1 MTFYFIAR
9 TLFDKIVKMKD
20 YIKIRGGKRLS
31 GEVEISSSK
40 NATVAI
46 LPAVVLASEIVKLYD
61 VPNIEDINALVNLL
75 NKLNIKVEKKEDS
88 FTIDPTEI
96 QNVVLDGE
104 EVRKLRASY
113 YFMGALLGRFKHV
126 KMLYP
131 GGCNLGPRP
140 IDLHLKGFESLGAK
154 IVTDGENIQID
165 ADELIGDEIYLDIA
179 SVGATINIMLAAVF
193 AKGRTII
200 RNAAK
205 EPEIIDLSGMLNK
218 MGARIRG
225 AGTSDI
231 VIDGVDRL
239 KGCIHDIIPD
249 RIEAGTYICLAAAVG
264 DNVTIKNVIPQHLEA
279 LLSKLEEMGV
289 EMEVGSDYVKVL
301 SANNLKAT
309 DIQTLTFPGFATDLQ
324 QPITPLLCSATGVS
338 KVVETIYPERFKH
351 CYELNKMGASI
362 DVGEARATI
371 LGPTKLKGCE
381 VRATDLRC
389 GAGLIIA
396 GAMAQGETIIKDAYH
411 IYRGYDNVVEKLRKL
426 GADVE

>member
-1 MTFYFIAR
+1 MNDF
-9 TLFDKIVKMKD
+9 
-20 YIKIRGGKRLS
+20 IKIRGGNRLK
-31 GEVEISSSK
+31 GEVTISSSK

-46 LPAVVLASEIVKLYD
+46 LPAVVLASEVVKLYD
-61 VPNIEDINALVNLL
+61 IPEIEDINALVTILR
-75 NKLNIKVEKKEDS
+75 KLNIKVVMNEDN

-96 QNVVLDGE
+96 ENVVLDGD

-140 IDLHLKGFESLGAK
+140 IDLHLKGFESLGATVK
-154 IVTDGENIQID
+154 TDGDNIEIF

-205 EPEIIDLSGMLNK
+205 EPEIIDLSSMLNK
-218 MGARIRG
+218 MGAEIRG
-225 AGTSDI
+225 AGTSDLI
-231 VIDGVDRL
+231 IDGVKRL

-249 RIEAGTYICLAAAVG
+249 RIEAGTYICMAVAMG
-264 DNVTIKNVIPQHLEA
+264 DGVTVKNVIPQHLEA

-289 EMEVGSDYVKVL
+289 EMNVGSDFVEVYGAK
-301 SANNLKAT
+301 NLKSI
-309 DIQTLTFPGFATDLQ
+309 DIQTQTFPGFATDLQ
-324 QPITPLLCSATGVS
+324 QPITPLLCVANGESNVN
-338 KVVETIYPERFKH
+338 ETIYPKRFKH
-351 CYELNKMGASI
+351 CFELNKMGANI
-362 DVGEARATI
+362 TVGDAKATI
-371 LGPTKLKGCE
+371 VGPCKLHGTE
-381 VRATDLRC
+381 VTATDLRC

-396 GAMAQGETIIKDAYH
+396 GLMADGETIIHDAYH
-411 IYRGYDNVVEKLRKL
+411 IYRGYDNIVTKLRNI
-426 GADVE
+426 GGDIE

>member
-1 MTFYFIAR
+1 MNDF
-9 TLFDKIVKMKD
+9 
-20 YIKIRGGKRLS
+20 IKIRGGNRLN
-31 GEVEISSSK
+31 GTVNISSSK

-61 VPNIEDINALVNLL
+61 VPNIEDINALVAILR
-75 NKLNIKVEKKEDS
+75 KLNIKVDQKADN

-96 QNVVLDGE
+96 KNVILDGD

-140 IDLHLKGFESLGAK
+140 IDLHLKGFESLGARVK
-154 IVTDGENIQID
+154 SDGDLIEID

-205 EPEIIDLSGMLNK
+205 EPEIIDLSSMLNK
-218 MGARIRG
+218 MGAVIRG
-225 AGTSDI
+225 AGTSDLI
-231 VIDGVDRL
+231 IDGVVRL

-249 RIEAGTYICLAAAVG
+249 RIEAGTYICMAAAIG
-264 DNVTIKNVIPQHLEA
+264 DNVTVKNVIPQHLEA

-289 EMEVGSDYVKVL
+289 EMNVGSDFVEVKGGKK
-301 SANNLKAT
+301 LKAI

-324 QPITPLLCSATGVS
+324 QPITPLLCIADGDSS
-338 KVVETIYPERFKH
+338 VVETIYPERFKH
-351 CYELNKMGASI
+351 CAQLNKLGAYI
-362 DVGEARATI
+362 DIEDGKAI
-371 LGPTKLKGCE
+371 IHGPCKLKGCD
-381 VRATDLRC
+381 VVATDLRC

-396 GAMAQGETIIKDAYH
+396 GLMAEGETIIHDAYH
-411 IYRGYDNVVEKLRKL
+411 IYRGYDNIVNKLRTL
-426 GADVE
+426 GGDVE

>member
-1 MTFYFIAR
+1 MNDF
-9 TLFDKIVKMKD
+9 
-20 YIKIRGGKRLS
+20 IKIRGGNRLN
-31 GEVEISSSK
+31 GTVNISSSK

-61 VPNIEDINALVNLL
+61 VPNIEDINALVAILR
-75 NKLNIKVEKKEDS
+75 KLNIKVDQKADN

-96 QNVVLDGE
+96 KNVILDGE

-140 IDLHLKGFESLGAK
+140 IDLHLKGFESLGARVK
-154 IVTDGENIQID
+154 SDGDLIEID

-205 EPEIIDLSGMLNK
+205 EPEIIDLSSMLNK
-218 MGARIRG
+218 MGAVIRG
-225 AGTSDI
+225 AGTSDLI
-231 VIDGVDRL
+231 IDGVVRL

-249 RIEAGTYICLAAAVG
+249 RIEAGTYICMAAAIG
-264 DNVTIKNVIPQHLEA
+264 DNVIVKNVIPQHLEA

-289 EMEVGSDYVKVL
+289 EMNVGSDFVEVKGGKK
-301 SANNLKAT
+301 LKAI

-324 QPITPLLCSATGVS
+324 QPITPLLCIADGDSC
-338 KVVETIYPERFKH
+338 VVETIYPERFKH
-351 CYELNKMGASI
+351 CAQLNKLGAHI
-362 DVGEARATI
+362 DIEDGKAI
-371 LGPTKLKGCE
+371 IHGPCKLKGCD
-381 VRATDLRC
+381 VVATDLRC

-396 GAMAQGETIIKDAYH
+396 GLMAEGETIIHDAYH
-411 IYRGYDNVVEKLRKL
+411 IYRGYDNIVNKLRAL
-426 GADVE
+426 GGEVE

>member
-1 MTFYFIAR
+1 MNDF
-9 TLFDKIVKMKD
+9 
-20 YIKIRGGKRLS
+20 IKIRGGNRLN
-31 GEVEISSSK
+31 GTVNISSSK

-61 VPNIEDINALVNLL
+61 VPNIEDINALVAILK
-75 NKLNIKVEKKEDS
+75 KLNIKIDQKADN

-96 QNVVLDGE
+96 KNVILDGD

-140 IDLHLKGFESLGAK
+140 IDLHLKGFESLGA
-154 IVTDGENIQID
+154 IVKSDGDLIEID

-205 EPEIIDLSGMLNK
+205 EPEIIDLSSMLNK
-218 MGARIRG
+218 MGAVIRG
-225 AGTSDI
+225 AGTSDLI
-231 VIDGVDRL
+231 IDGVVRL

-249 RIEAGTYICLAAAVG
+249 RIEAGTYICMAGAIG
-264 DNVTIKNVIPQHLEA
+264 DNVTVKNVIPQHLEA

-289 EMEVGSDYVKVL
+289 EMNVGSDFVEVKG
-301 SANNLKAT
+301 AKKLKAI

-324 QPITPLLCSATGVS
+324 QPITPLLCIADGDSS
-338 KVVETIYPERFKH
+338 VVETIYPERFKH
-351 CYELNKMGASI
+351 CAQLNKMGAHI
-362 DVGEARATI
+362 DIEDGKAIIHGPCKLVG
-371 LGPTKLKGCE
+371 CD
-381 VRATDLRC
+381 VVATDLRC

-396 GAMAQGETIIKDAYH
+396 GLMANGETVIHDAYH
-411 IYRGYDNVVEKLRKL
+411 IYRGYDNIINKLRAL
-426 GADVE
+426 GGDVE

>member
-1 MTFYFIAR
+1 MNDF
-9 TLFDKIVKMKD
+9 
-20 YIKIRGGKRLS
+20 IKIRGGNRLN
-31 GEVEISSSK
+31 GTVNISSSK

-61 VPNIEDINALVNLL
+61 VPNIEDINALVAILR
-75 NKLNIKVEKKEDS
+75 KLNIKIDQKADN

-96 QNVVLDGE
+96 KNVILDGE

-140 IDLHLKGFESLGAK
+140 IDLHLKGFESLGATVK
-154 IVTDGENIQID
+154 SDGDLIEID
-165 ADELIGDEIYLDIA
+165 AEELIGDEIYLDIA

-205 EPEIIDLSGMLNK
+205 EPEIIDLSSMLNK
-218 MGARIRG
+218 MGAVIRG
-225 AGTSDI
+225 AGTSDLI
-231 VIDGVDRL
+231 IDGVVRL

-249 RIEAGTYICLAAAVG
+249 RIEAGTYICMAAAIG
-264 DNVTIKNVIPQHLEA
+264 DNVTVKNVIPQHLEA

-289 EMEVGSDYVKVL
+289 EMNVGSDFVEVNGAKK
-301 SANNLKAT
+301 LKAI

-324 QPITPLLCSATGVS
+324 QPITPLLCIADGDSS
-338 KVVETIYPERFKH
+338 VVETIYPERFKH
-351 CYELNKMGASI
+351 CAQLNKMGAHI
-362 DVGEARATI
+362 DTEDGKAI
-371 LGPTKLKGCE
+371 IHGPCKLEGCD
-381 VRATDLRC
+381 VVATDLRC

-396 GAMAQGETIIKDAYH
+396 GLMANGETVIHDAYH
-411 IYRGYDNVVEKLRKL
+411 IYRGYDNIVNKLRAL
-426 GADVE
+426 GGDVE

>member
-1 MTFYFIAR
+1 MNDF
-9 TLFDKIVKMKD
+9 
-20 YIKIRGGKRLS
+20 IKIRGGNRLN
-31 GEVEISSSK
+31 GTVNISSSK

-61 VPNIEDINALVNLL
+61 VPNIEDINALVAILR
-75 NKLNIKVEKKEDS
+75 KLNIKVDQKADN

-96 QNVVLDGE
+96 KNVILDGD

-140 IDLHLKGFESLGAK
+140 IDLHLKGFESLGARVK
-154 IVTDGENIQID
+154 SDGDLIEID

-205 EPEIIDLSGMLNK
+205 EPEIIDLSSMLNK
-218 MGARIRG
+218 MGAVIRG
-225 AGTSDI
+225 AGTSDLI
-231 VIDGVDRL
+231 IDGVVRL

-249 RIEAGTYICLAAAVG
+249 RIEAGTYICMAAAVG
-264 DNVTIKNVIPQHLEA
+264 DNVTVKNVIPQHLEA

-289 EMEVGSDYVKVL
+289 EMNVGSDFVEVKGGKK
-301 SANNLKAT
+301 LKAI

-324 QPITPLLCSATGVS
+324 QPITPLLCIADGDSS
-338 KVVETIYPERFKH
+338 VVETIYPERFKH
-351 CYELNKMGASI
+351 CAQLNKLGAHI
-362 DVGEARATI
+362 DIEDGKAI
-371 LGPTKLKGCE
+371 IHGPCKLKGCD
-381 VRATDLRC
+381 VVATDLRC

-396 GAMAQGETIIKDAYH
+396 GLMAEGETIIHDAYH
-411 IYRGYDNVVEKLRKL
+411 IYRGYDNIVNKLRTL
-426 GADVE
+426 GGDVE

>member
-1 MTFYFIAR
+1 MNDF
-9 TLFDKIVKMKD
+9 
-20 YIKIRGGKRLS
+20 IKIRGGNRLS
-31 GEVEISSSK
+31 GTVNISSSK

-61 VPNIEDINALVNLL
+61 VPNIEDINALVAILR
-75 NKLNIKVEKKEDS
+75 KLNIKVDQKADN

-96 QNVVLDGE
+96 KNVILDGD

-140 IDLHLKGFESLGAK
+140 IDLHLKGFESLGARVK
-154 IVTDGENIQID
+154 SDGDLIEID

-205 EPEIIDLSGMLNK
+205 EPEIIDLSSMLNK
-218 MGARIRG
+218 MGAVIRG
-225 AGTSDI
+225 AGTSDLI
-231 VIDGVDRL
+231 IDGVVRL

-249 RIEAGTYICLAAAVG
+249 RIEAGTYICMAAAVG
-264 DNVTIKNVIPQHLEA
+264 DNVTVKNVIPQHLEA

-289 EMEVGSDYVKVL
+289 EMNVGSDFVEVKGGKK
-301 SANNLKAT
+301 LKAI

-324 QPITPLLCSATGVS
+324 QPITPLLCIADGDSS
-338 KVVETIYPERFKH
+338 VVETIYPERFKH
-351 CYELNKMGASI
+351 CAQLNKLGAHI
-362 DVGEARATI
+362 DIEDGKAI
-371 LGPTKLKGCE
+371 IHGPCKLKGCD
-381 VRATDLRC
+381 VVATDLRC

-396 GAMAQGETIIKDAYH
+396 GLMAEGETIIHDAYH
-411 IYRGYDNVVEKLRKL
+411 IYRGYDNIVNKLRTL
-426 GADVE
+426 GGDVE

>member
-1 MTFYFIAR
+1 
-9 TLFDKIVKMKD
+9 MKD

-75 NKLNIKVEKKEDS
+75 KKLNIKVEEKNDS

-154 IVTDGENIQID
+154 IITDGENIQID

-205 EPEIIDLSGMLNK
+205 EPEIIDLSSMLNK

-264 DNVTIKNVIPQHLEA
+264 DNVVVKNVIPQHLEA

-301 SANNLKAT
+301 SANNLKAI

-351 CYELNKMGASI
+351 CFELNKMGASI
-362 DVGEARATI
+362 DVGEAKAVI
-371 LGPTKLKGCE
+371 LGPTKLKGAK

-389 GAGLIIA
+389 GAALIIA
-396 GAMAQGETIIKDAYH
+396 GAMANGETIIHDAYH

>member
-1 MTFYFIAR
+1 MNDF
-9 TLFDKIVKMKD
+9 
-20 YIKIRGGKRLS
+20 IKIRGGNRLN
-31 GEVEISSSK
+31 GTVNISSSK

-61 VPNIEDINALVNLL
+61 VPNIEDINALVAILR
-75 NKLNIKVEKKEDS
+75 KLNIKVDQKADN

-96 QNVVLDGE
+96 KNVILDGD

-140 IDLHLKGFESLGAK
+140 IDLHLKGFESLGARVK
-154 IVTDGENIQID
+154 SDGDLIEID

-205 EPEIIDLSGMLNK
+205 EPEIIDLSSMLNK
-218 MGARIRG
+218 MGAVIRG
-225 AGTSDI
+225 AGTSDLI
-231 VIDGVDRL
+231 IDGVVRL

-249 RIEAGTYICLAAAVG
+249 RIEAGTYICMAAAIG
-264 DNVTIKNVIPQHLEA
+264 DNVTVKNVIPQHLEA

-289 EMEVGSDYVKVL
+289 EMNVGSDFVEVKGGKK
-301 SANNLKAT
+301 LKAI

-324 QPITPLLCSATGVS
+324 QPITPLLCIADGDSS
-338 KVVETIYPERFKH
+338 VVETIYPERFKH
-351 CYELNKMGASI
+351 CAQLNKLGAHI
-362 DVGEARATI
+362 DIEDGKAI
-371 LGPTKLKGCE
+371 IHGPCKLKGCD
-381 VRATDLRC
+381 VVATDLRC

-396 GAMAQGETIIKDAYH
+396 GLMAEGETIIHDAYH
-411 IYRGYDNVVEKLRKL
+411 IYRGYDNIVNKLRTL
-426 GADVE
+426 GGDVE

>member
-1 MTFYFIAR
+1 MNDF
-9 TLFDKIVKMKD
+9 
-20 YIKIRGGKRLS
+20 IKIRGGNRLK
-31 GEVEISSSK
+31 GEVTISSSK

-46 LPAVVLASEIVKLYD
+46 LPAVVLASEVVKLYD
-61 VPNIEDINALVNLL
+61 IPEIEDINALVTILR
-75 NKLNIKVEKKEDS
+75 KLNIKVVMNEDN

-96 QNVVLDGE
+96 ENVVLDGD

-140 IDLHLKGFESLGAK
+140 IDLHLKGFESLGATVK
-154 IVTDGENIQID
+154 TDGDNIEFF

-205 EPEIIDLSGMLNK
+205 EPEIIDLSSMLNK
-218 MGARIRG
+218 MGAEIRG
-225 AGTSDI
+225 AGTSDLI
-231 VIDGVDRL
+231 IDGVKRL

-249 RIEAGTYICLAAAVG
+249 RIEAGTYICMAAAMG
-264 DNVTIKNVIPQHLEA
+264 DGVTVKNVIPQHLEA

-289 EMEVGSDYVKVL
+289 EMNVGSDFVEVYGAK
-301 SANNLKAT
+301 NLKSI
-309 DIQTLTFPGFATDLQ
+309 DIQTQTFPGFATDLQ
-324 QPITPLLCSATGVS
+324 QPITPLLCVANGESNVN
-338 KVVETIYPERFKH
+338 ETIYPKRFKH
-351 CYELNKMGASI
+351 CFELNKMGANI
-362 DVGEARATI
+362 TVGDAKATI
-371 LGPTKLKGCE
+371 VGPCKLHGTE
-381 VRATDLRC
+381 VTATDLRC

-396 GAMAQGETIIKDAYH
+396 GLMADGETIIHDAYH
-411 IYRGYDNVVEKLRKL
+411 IYRGYDNIVTKLRNI
-426 GADVE
+426 GGDIE

>member
-1 MTFYFIAR
+1 MNDF
-9 TLFDKIVKMKD
+9 
-20 YIKIRGGKRLS
+20 IKIRGGNRLK
-31 GEVEISSSK
+31 GEVTISSSK

-46 LPAVVLASEIVKLYD
+46 LPAVVLASEVVKLYD
-61 VPNIEDINALVNLL
+61 IPEIEDINALVTILR
-75 NKLNIKVEKKEDS
+75 KLNIKVVMNEDN

-96 QNVVLDGE
+96 ENVVLDGD

-140 IDLHLKGFESLGAK
+140 IDLHLKGFESLGATVK
-154 IVTDGENIQID
+154 TDGDNIEIF

-205 EPEIIDLSGMLNK
+205 EPEIIDLSSMLNK
-218 MGARIRG
+218 MGAEIRG
-225 AGTSDI
+225 AGTSDLI
-231 VIDGVDRL
+231 IDGVKRL

-249 RIEAGTYICLAAAVG
+249 RIEAGTYICMAVAMG
-264 DNVTIKNVIPQHLEA
+264 DGVTIKNVIPQHLEA

-289 EMEVGSDYVKVL
+289 EMNVGSDFVEVYGAK
-301 SANNLKAT
+301 NLKSI
-309 DIQTLTFPGFATDLQ
+309 DIQTQTFPGFATDLQ
-324 QPITPLLCSATGVS
+324 QPITPLLCVANGESNVN
-338 KVVETIYPERFKH
+338 ETIYPKRFKH
-351 CYELNKMGASI
+351 CFELNKMGANI
-362 DVGEARATI
+362 TVGDAKATI
-371 LGPTKLKGCE
+371 VGPCKLHGTE
-381 VRATDLRC
+381 VTATDLRC

-396 GAMAQGETIIKDAYH
+396 GLMADGETIIHDAYH
-411 IYRGYDNVVEKLRKL
+411 IYRGYDNIVTKLRNI
-426 GADVE
+426 GGDIE

>member
-1 MTFYFIAR
+1 MNDF
-9 TLFDKIVKMKD
+9 
-20 YIKIRGGKRLS
+20 IKIRGGNRLN
-31 GEVEISSSK
+31 GTVNISSSK

-61 VPNIEDINALVNLL
+61 VPNIEDINALVAILK
-75 NKLNIKVEKKEDS
+75 KLNIKIDQKADN

-96 QNVVLDGE
+96 KNVILDGE

-140 IDLHLKGFESLGAK
+140 IDLHLKGFESLGA
-154 IVTDGENIQID
+154 IVKSDGDLIEID

-205 EPEIIDLSGMLNK
+205 EPEIIDLSSMLNK
-218 MGARIRG
+218 MGAVIRG
-225 AGTSDI
+225 AGTSDLI
-231 VIDGVDRL
+231 IDGVVRL

-249 RIEAGTYICLAAAVG
+249 RIEAGTYICMAGAIG
-264 DNVTIKNVIPQHLEA
+264 DNVTVKNVIPQHLEA

-289 EMEVGSDYVKVL
+289 EMNVGSDFVEVKG
-301 SANNLKAT
+301 AKKLKAI

-324 QPITPLLCSATGVS
+324 QPITPLLCIADGDSS
-338 KVVETIYPERFKH
+338 VVETIYPERFKH
-351 CYELNKMGASI
+351 CAQLNKMGAHI
-362 DVGEARATI
+362 DIEDGKAIIHGPCKLVG
-371 LGPTKLKGCE
+371 CD
-381 VRATDLRC
+381 VVATDLRC

-396 GAMAQGETIIKDAYH
+396 GLMANGETVIHDAYH
-411 IYRGYDNVVEKLRKL
+411 IYRGYDNIINKLRAL
-426 GADVE
+426 GGDVE

>member
-1 MTFYFIAR
+1 MNDF
-9 TLFDKIVKMKD
+9 
-20 YIKIRGGKRLS
+20 IKIKGGNRLN
-31 GEVEISSSK
+31 GTVNISSSK

-61 VPNIEDINALVNLL
+61 VPAIEDINALVAILK
-75 NKLNIKVEKKEDS
+75 KLNIKIDQNEDN

-96 QNVVLDGE
+96 KNVVLDGE

-140 IDLHLKGFESLGAK
+140 IDLHLKGFESLGARVK
-154 IVTDGENIQID
+154 TNGDLIEID

-205 EPEIIDLSGMLNK
+205 EPEIIDLSSMLNK
-218 MGARIRG
+218 MGAVIRG
-225 AGTSDI
+225 AGTSDLI
-231 VIDGVDRL
+231 IDGVVRL

-249 RIEAGTYICLAAAVG
+249 RIEAGTYICMAAAVG
-264 DNVTIKNVIPQHLEA
+264 DVVTVKNVIPQHLEA

-289 EMEVGSDYVKVL
+289 EMNVGSDFVEVRGGKKL
-301 SANNLKAT
+301 RAI

-324 QPITPLLCSATGVS
+324 QPITPLLCIADGDSC
-338 KVVETIYPERFKH
+338 VVETIYPERFKH
-351 CYELNKMGASI
+351 CAQLNKLGAHI
-362 DVGEARATI
+362 DIEDGKAI
-371 LGPTKLKGCE
+371 IHGPCKLKGCD
-381 VRATDLRC
+381 VVATDLRC

-396 GAMAQGETIIKDAYH
+396 GLLAEGETIIHDAYH
-411 IYRGYDNVVEKLRKL
+411 IYRGYDNIVNKLRAL
-426 GADVE
+426 GGDVE

>member
-1 MTFYFIAR
+1 MNDF
-9 TLFDKIVKMKD
+9 
-20 YIKIRGGKRLS
+20 IKIRGGNRLK
-31 GEVEISSSK
+31 GEVTISSSK

-46 LPAVVLASEIVKLYD
+46 LPAVVLASEVVKLYD
-61 VPNIEDINALVNLL
+61 IPEIEDINALVTILR
-75 NKLNIKVEKKEDS
+75 KLNIKVVMNEDN

-96 QNVVLDGE
+96 ENVVLDGD

-140 IDLHLKGFESLGAK
+140 IDLHLKGFESLGATVK
-154 IVTDGENIQID
+154 TDGDNIEIF

-205 EPEIIDLSGMLNK
+205 EPEIIDLSSMLNK
-218 MGARIRG
+218 MGAEIRG
-225 AGTSDI
+225 AGTSDLI
-231 VIDGVDRL
+231 IDGVKRL

-249 RIEAGTYICLAAAVG
+249 RIEAGTYICMAVAMG
-264 DNVTIKNVIPQHLEA
+264 DGVTVKNVIPQHLEA

-289 EMEVGSDYVKVL
+289 EMNVGSDFVEVYGTK
-301 SANNLKAT
+301 NLKSI
-309 DIQTLTFPGFATDLQ
+309 DIQTQTFPGFATDLQ
-324 QPITPLLCSATGVS
+324 QPITPLLCVANGESNVN
-338 KVVETIYPERFKH
+338 ETIYPKRFKH
-351 CYELNKMGASI
+351 CFELNKMGANI
-362 DVGEARATI
+362 TVGDAKATI
-371 LGPTKLKGCE
+371 VGPCKLHGTE
-381 VRATDLRC
+381 VTATDLRC

-396 GAMAQGETIIKDAYH
+396 GLMADGETIIHDAYH
-411 IYRGYDNVVEKLRKL
+411 IYRGYDNIVTKLRNI
-426 GADVE
+426 GGDIE